1 MSSEGIGEKA
11 APAAYLQFQGGH
23 WVVESKMYEANLSVL
38 SQNNLQ
44 LCHCGLCFVSVLF
57 HGMAAVSKGMIPAFM
72 PCYVQH
78 LPLLRPTVS
87 VNVVLLCKS
96 PI

>member
-1 MSSEGIGEKA
+1 MSSEGIGA
-11 APAAYLQFQGGH
+11 AFSPATYLQFQGGH

-72 PCYVQH
+72 PRYVQH
-78 LPLLRPTVS
+78 LPLLRPTIS
-87 VNVVLLCKS
+87 VNVILLCKS
-96 PI
+96 SI